1 MAANLKLATAFVDL
15 SLKGMSAVM
24 TGLNTMRNKLQGWV
38 GPLADNF
45 QSAQSAVLGFVG
57 AASPQA
63 MNTFTG
69 SVRLVSAVIGTA
81 LVPHIIEASRWIQKM
96 AQYIRDMS
104 PETKQ
109 QIADWI
115 KWGVVVMGAVY
126 AFTKLNSI
134 ISMVVAHPL
143 AATFLA
149 VAAAIMKVNADM
161 DKMISKMNEAVD
173 VMKRMKEGVYTEGE
187 YKRSAAAAIEEDES
201 LSPEEK
207 MKQAK
212 AARDRLTAEVK
223 AQSKEGINRGM
234 FGSTLDYGLG
244 SIGITNKT
252 DELQQSVQQKLKEAG
267 MLDNLIKRLG
277 SGEKAKFTA
286 AADINKGKGN
296 DGLLM
301 AGAGVGGGGGG
312 AMSLESAF
320 MANAQAALAQDEISQ
335 KILQAQL
342 EGNDVAR
349 KAAAS
354 QEQTAQS
361 LKRMQQP

>member
-63 MNTFTG
+63 MGTFQG
-69 SVRLVSAVIGTA
+69 SIRLVSAAIGTA
-81 LVPHIIEASRWIQKM
+81 LIPHIIEASRWIQKM

-109 QIADWI
+109 QIADWV

-126 AFTKLNSI
+126 AFTKLNGI
-134 ISMVVAHPL
+134 ISMIVANPL

-149 VAAAIMKVNADM
+149 VSAAILKVNADM

-173 VMKRMKEGVYTEGE
+173 VMKRMKEGVFTEGE

-223 AQSKEGINRGM
+223 AQSKEGIGRGNL
-234 FGSTLDYGLG
+234 GSTLDYGLG
-244 SIGITNKT
+244 ALGITNKT
-252 DELQQSVQQKLKEAG
+252 DELQGSIQQKLKEAG

-277 SGEKAKFTA
+277 TGAKPKFT
-286 AADINKGKGN
+286 DPSELNKGKGS
-296 DGLLM
+296 DLLM

-312 AMSLESAF
+312 AMSLENAF